1 MKYLILIFFYS
12 VLVFSVTAQTRNV
25 FNYQAHAVGADG
37 KAIINTAIK
46 AKTSIIN
53 NGIAI
58 YTEVRNVTTNQLGLF
73 TIPVGDAG
81 AINTTANFATIDWA
95 TGTKAIKIEID
106 PTNNSTNF
114 FIVTNTNLA
123 SVPYALYV
131 LNGKVGPQGVV
142 GNQGATGIQG
152 VQGITG
158 NTGPQGIPGF
168 TGTVGNTGITGLQGA
183 IGVQGTQGA
192 TGLTGATGVQG
203 IVGINGKNTVSKTN
217 TENAGA
223 NCTNGGQKIEYGVD
237 ANNNGILDAA
247 EINANLTK
255 YVCKGNDA
263 VGVNAWN
270 LTGNAGTVVT
280 NFVGSTNQ
288 PLSLKM
294 NNAAITTT
302 NVFNNWVIGNSINAN
317 PLNEK
322 VFINK
327 GLSVQNGFID
337 IVKTSPSFES
347 MSIGYKG
354 ISTSATSLFLNNNQ
368 QPVNISNGTNVN
380 NSSLT
385 VGRGFAT
392 EGTAKFIGTN
402 YNSHINYSTTEDTYI
417 RGGKPG
423 SYVSLNTNTQGDV
436 DLGEANGEIKLEGIT
451 NVTNGIYAK
460 NYTNIDPASAANK
473 VNIVPIGI
481 IYCRSGMHHYP
492 NAVVKRVPYIVE
504 TRNIYGNLITP
515 GEGLVRLLWV
525 NDGEYDQLN
534 FGVGFRSQA
543 LLGYTNTFF
552 DGSIGFYTNGLKV
565 NGIGFNKRD
574 AFPPGTNPSLTGY
587 GGIEGQIR
595 FPKINF
601 DDFDNDMFIEFT
613 VIVYGIKNTP
623 L

>member
-12 VLVFSVTAQTRNV
+12 VLVFSATAQTRNLI
-25 FNYQAHAVGADG
+25 NYQAQAIGTDG
-37 KAIINTAIK
+37 KAITNTAIK

-53 NGIAI
+53 NGTTV
-58 YTEVRNVTTNQLGLF
+58 YSELRNVTTNQLGLF
-73 TIPVGDAG
+73 TIPVGDVG
-81 AINTTANFATIDWA
+81 AISTTANFTTIDWA

-106 PTNNSTNF
+106 PTNNGTNYF
-114 FIVTNTNLA
+114 TVTNTNLT
-123 SVPYALYV
+123 SVPYALYAI
-131 LNGKVGPQGVV
+131 NGKVGPQGIV

-152 VQGITG
+152 IQGITG
-158 NTGPQGIPGF
+158 NTGLQGINGI
-168 TGTVGNTGITGLQGA
+168 TGTAGNTGIIGLQGA
-183 IGVQGTQGA
+183 IGVQGVQGA

-203 IVGINGKNTVSKTN
+203 IVGINGKNTVSKTSN
-217 TENAGA
+217 ENAGA
-223 NCTNGGQKIEYGVD
+223 NCANGGQKIEYGID
-237 ANNNGILDAA
+237 ANNNGVLDAT
-247 EINANLTK
+247 EINATLTK

-263 VGVNAWN
+263 IGANVWN
-270 LTGNAGTVVT
+270 FTGNAGTAIT

-288 PLSLKM
+288 PLTLKM

-302 NVFNNWVIGNSINAN
+302 NLFNNWVIGNSINAN

-337 IVKTSPSFES
+337 ILNTNPSFEN

-354 ISTSATSLFLNNNQ
+354 ITTSATAMYLNSNGEN
-368 QPVNISNGTNVN
+368 VNIANGNNV
-380 NSSLT
+380 STSTLT
-385 VGRGFAT
+385 VGRGLGT

-436 DLGEANGEIKLEGIT
+436 DLGEANGEIKLAGTT
-451 NVTNGIYAK
+451 NVTNAVYAK
-460 NYTNIDPASAANK
+460 NYTNVDPSSAANK

-481 IYCRSGMHHYP
+481 IYCRSGMHYYP
-492 NAVVKRVPYIVE
+492 NAVVKRVPYIAE

-515 GEGLVRLLWV
+515 GQGLVRLLWV

-574 AFPPGTNPSLTGY
+574 AFPPGTNPSLNGY
-587 GGIEGQIR
+587 GGVEGQIR